1 MELLLVLTIAVSLS
15 MDTFSLSLAYG
26 TLNMPKKQKYLLS
39 IIVGIFHFFMPL
51 IGFAI
56 GSYILN
62 LIKINPEIIVGVI
75 LIFIGF
81 QMLAD
86 NFKEE
91 NEMKTMKMIDL
102 FLFAFAVSIDSF
114 SVGLTLNMVS
124 ENYLFSVIS
133 FAVCS
138 FSFTLL
144 GLTIGNK
151 VKKSLGKIATSIGGA
166 ILIIIGAIYII

>member
-1 MELLLVLTIAVSLS
+1 MELLLVLTIAVCLS

-26 TLNMPKKQKYLLS
+26 TLNMQKKQKYLLS
-39 IIVGIFHFFMPL
+39 SIVGIFHFFMPL
-51 IGFAI
+51 IGLAI

-62 LIKINPEIIVGVI
+62 FIKINPEIIVGII

-81 QMLAD
+81 QMIAE

-91 NEMKTMKMIDL
+91 NEMKSMKLIDL

-114 SVGLTLNMVS
+114 SVGLTLNMFS

-133 FAVCS
+133 FAICS

-151 VKKSLGKIATSIGGA
+151 VQKSLGKIATSIGGL
-166 ILIIIGAIYII
+166 ILIVIGVFYII

>member
-62 LIKINPEIIVGVI
+62 LIKIDPEIIVGII

-81 QMLAD
+81 QMVAE
-86 NFKEE
+86 NFNEE
-91 NEMKTMKMIDL
+91 NEMKCMKMLDL

-114 SVGLTLNMVS
+114 SVGLTLNTIS
-124 ENYLFSVIS
+124 QNYIFSVSS
-133 FAVCS
+133 FAFCS
-138 FSFTLL
+138 FIFTLL

-151 VKKSLGKIATSIGGA
+151 VQKSLGKITTSFGG
-166 ILIIIGAIYII
+166 LVLVIIGVFFII